1 MNVHVKFQCLATTD
15 LTGAVRRHYHGVLAW
30 IYRPDCGRRRGS
42 PAFGSL
48 ENFGG
53 LISAHETPAD
63 AFPSSKT
70 IRRGGRPRGLFGH
83 SPILARRERRFSTA
97 IAGAALSQRPVC
109 WMSQLMGW
117 R

>member
-30 IYRPDCGRRRGS
+30 IYRPDCGTAARKPSVWELGE
-42 PAFGSL
+42 FW
-48 ENFGG
+48 G

-70 IRRGGRPRGLFGH
+70 IRRGVDLGGLFGH

-97 IAGAALSQRPVC
+97 IAGAALSKRPVC
-109 WMSQLMGW
+109 WMSQQMGW